1 MDDREAYIALN
12 MMQGVGPVTVR
23 TLATALGSPG
33 RIMQATDAELRA
45 VPGAARDVV
54 EIIIAKRGAIDPRR
68 ENERAAALG
77 AHLVAVGDEEYPRS
91 LAAIHDPP
99 MALYVK
105 GTLELRD
112 KHAVAI
118 VGSRQTTNYGLETA
132 ERMAYLLAQNG
143 ITVVSGLA
151 RGIDSAA
158 HRGALKAKGRTLAV
172 LGGGLD
178 RFFPPEN
185 KALGDEIAGNGA
197 VMTEYPLGREP
208 DKTTFPVRNRIVSGL
223 AMGVLVVEAN
233 ATSGAMIT
241 ARQAL
246 EQGRQ
251 VFAVPGRIDSSTA
264 RGAHALIKAGAKLV
278 ENVEDIL
285 DEFEMLIPRQ
295 AAPQPALPRPPLSA
309 DEQKVVD
316 ALAEEGQ
323 TDLDNLTRRTGL
335 APSAMSALL
344 VVLEMKRVIRMLP
357 GRVIALRRDAGN

>member
-1 MDDREAYIALN
+1 MNDRDAYIALN
-12 MMQGVGPVTVR
+12 MMRGVGPVTVR
-23 TLATALGSPG
+23 TLATALGSPA
-33 RIMQATDAELRA
+33 RIMDASDSDLRA
-45 VPGAARDVV
+45 VPGAVRDVV
-54 EIIIAKRGAIDPRR
+54 DIIIEKRRAVDPLR
-68 ENERAAALG
+68 EIERAAALG
-77 AHLVAVGDEEYPRS
+77 AHMVAVIDEEYPRP

-118 VGSRQTTNYGLETA
+118 VGSRQTTNYGIETA
-132 ERMAYLLAQNG
+132 ERMAFLLAQNG

-158 HRGALKAKGRTLAV
+158 HRGALKGKGRTLAV
-172 LGGGLD
+172 LGGALD

-185 KALGDEIAGNGA
+185 QALGGEIAGSGA
-197 VMTEYPLGREP
+197 VITEFPLGREP

-223 AMGVLVVEAN
+223 SMGVLVVEAS

-251 VFAVPGRIDSSTA
+251 VFAVPGRVDSGTA
-264 RGAHALIKAGAKLV
+264 RGAHALIKGGAKLV
-278 ENVEDIL
+278 ETVDDIL
-285 DEFEMLIPRQ
+285 EEFEMLIPRQ
-295 AAPQPALPRPPLSA
+295 AAPQAVLPRPPLSA
-309 DEQKVVD
+309 DEQKVAD
-316 ALAEEGQ
+316 ALAEHGQ
-323 TDLDNLTRRTGL
+323 TDLDSLTRQTGL
-335 APSAMSALL
+335 TPAAMNALL

-357 GRVIALRRDAGN
+357 GRIIALRRDT